1 MGKTYTV
8 TYITNLQKLWVGE
21 KPYMGPLGLK
31 KICNLS
37 LKVFHSH
44 FRGNVKKKKI
54 RGKKLMGS
62 GKWSHVNYVI
72 IKICVIS

>member
-1 MGKTYTV
+1 MGGGKA
-8 TYITNLQKLWVGE
+8 IH
-21 KPYMGPLGLK
+21 GPTWIK

-37 LKVFHSH
+37 LKVFHSQ
-44 FRGNVKKKKI
+44 FRGNVKKKI

-72 IKICVIS
+72 INICVMS